1 MSIFSTGNS
10 EQDAA
15 GDNLKIKN
23 LGKLSSDYLEKQPVL
38 QQMAKSLANDYPSGA
53 TENQIEDTYRLMLK
67 DNNFN
72 KSIETIVGRL
82 NQSFYANNNYS
93 RKMSLFKTDDTGST
107 IVSDD
112 DRAGTLLFKNNITLV
127 DSNKPQTNA
136 VTPNQAKT
144 LNKFLMFYAVNQ
156 LIKNTK

>member
-1 MSIFSTGNS
+1 MS
-10 EQDAA
+10 

-23 LGKLSSDYLEKQPVL
+23 LGKVSSDYLEKQPVL
-38 QQMAKSLANDYPSGA
+38 QQMAKSLANDYPNGA
-53 TENQIEDTYRLMLK
+53 TENQIEDTYRLMLDDPK
-67 DNNFN
+67 DRTFSN
-72 KSIETIVGRL
+72 SIETIVGRL
-82 NQSFYANNNYS
+82 NQSFYANNDYS

-112 DRAGTLLFKNNITLV
+112 DRDGTLLFKNRITLV
-127 DSNKPQTNA
+127 NSNKPQTNA